1 MTPSTKPVTRVTSA
15 YVRDAGKYRP
25 VCATITGGII
35 ELRLKGCR
43 QVEVVDVASLWHG
56 AVKARVW
63 AIKQA
68 RRAEK
73 AARRS
78 K

>member
-1 MTPSTKPVTRVTSA
+1 VTPSTKPVTRVTSA
-15 YVRDAGKYRP
+15 AVRDAGKYRL
-25 VCATITGGII
+25 VVATITGSLI

-63 AIKQA
+63 AAKQA
-68 RRAEK
+68 KKK
-73 AARRS
+73 ARG